1 MNQLLDTNIIILFAN
16 GDINLPNKVREII
29 TNPINQ
35 NFCSTISFWEIAIK
49 TNIGKL
55 EFNKTLEHLEFLL
68 DENNIKIISP
78 NIKDFSIYQQL
89 PLHHKDPFDR
99 LLIAQAI
106 SNSLSII
113 TKDAA
118 FTNYDVNIIW

>member
-29 TNPINQ
+29 ANPINQ

-55 EFNKTLEHLEFLL
+55 EFNKPLEQLEFFV
-68 DENNIKIISP
+68 E
-78 NIKDFSIYQQL
+78 
-89 PLHHKDPFDR
+89 
-99 LLIAQAI
+99 
-106 SNSLSII
+106 
-113 TKDAA
+113 
-118 FTNYDVNIIW
+118 